1 MIRSRTSN
9 RSSQPSLQ
17 GSVGVSSPPSEHPA
31 IRAARR
37 TRKERRELKGSRH
50 GFITC
55 FSHFSEICQT
65 NCSVFCIG
73 VKDSMLN
80 FVQSIFKPSG
90 YKKQKPQELVKQM
103 ADELEALPDVIEE
116 TANTNSV
123 TGMTSKPSVLA
134 SSQVS
139 LSTSKSFQRSPSS
152 AGENETKKYAP
163 LEDFLAAAVIPSD
176 GRTSA
181 GDHKPDTHAG
191 PPTQFGNVTS
201 TRKPPKPEEIEK
213 VVNQSLQSNLLLKIA
228 RHIAVASPE
237 LRRSCV
243 QVWGHLLKL
252 ESPKNHEK
260 VNLAYLMTHPDCMR
274 CLVSCYS
281 IPDCSMHV
289 GVMIRDACKFH
300 EVVQSQMFNSG
311 LIYQLFDVLHS
322 HNFDTQADGFE
333 TLKEVLMNHKDV
345 SVRWLLDNFDEFFNR
360 YVTWVGPSVPAEL
373 LDASSGDTQYV
384 TVRQSLKL
392 LGDILLDRPFMK
404 VMVRFVNE
412 ERFLKSVMILLGDSS
427 KAVQVEA
434 FHVFKIFAANPHKA
448 PAVQQILYQ
457 NRTRLIKLLDKLEM
471 AVISSTGVH
480 KSQSEEKQFV
490 ADKQAVVNKL
500 EKLTMPERIGHH
512 HHGQQQRDSSS
523 GSPESERRSSKSQ
536 QQKSAA
542 AAESSGVPG
551 RARSAV

>member
-1 MIRSRTSN
+1 MSTSRSLTPGTAVASAQLKA
-9 RSSQPSLQ
+9 RSTPPALSLSLPGAKRSQ
-17 GSVGVSSPPSEHPA
+17 GSQGSFALGGLVHPTGRRNPHYKAQSEYLHLHRKYYLYRVSIIIFVYQHPA

-37 TRKERRELKGSRH
+37 TRKERRELK

-176 GRTSA
+176 GRTPA

-243 QVWGHLLKL
+243 Q
-252 ESPKNHEK
+252 
-260 VNLAYLMTHPDCMR
+260 

-281 IPDCSMHV
+281 IPDCSIHV

-300 EVVQSQMFNSG
+300 DVVQSQMFNSG

-360 YVTWVGPSVPAEL
+360 YQEL
-373 LDASSGDTQYV
+373 LDVSSGDTQYV

-412 ERFLKSVMILLGDSS
+412 ERYLKSVMILLGDSS

-512 HHGQQQRDSSS
+512 HHHGQQQRDSSS
-523 GSPESERRSSKSQ
+523 GSP
-536 QQKSAA
+536 
-542 AAESSGVPG
+542 
-551 RARSAV
+551 